1 VSLGRGTL
9 HASHDRSAGIASQ
22 VQPQSSLFRAIDDYL
37 RGHPD
42 AYDSLEGVQEWW
54 LNSPAQRAAMVSTEE
69 LEAVLTYF
77 VTVGRLK
84 KIRLADGEVLYLSMD

>member
-1 VSLGRGTL
+1 VSQ
-9 HASHDRSAGIASQ
+9 DRSAGIDSQ
-22 VQPQSSLFRAIDDYL
+22 IQSHDPLFRAIDDYL

-54 LNSPAQRAAMVSTEE
+54 LSSPGQGAATVSTDE
-69 LEAVLTYF
+69 LEAVLKYF

-84 KIRLADGEVLYLSMD
+84 KVRLSDGEVLYLAME